1 MAQKQQRR
9 LTNEVPYKEKEG
21 KNRRFMAWLFTILL
35 HMIVVILLAALKL
48 SKDVEKEKK
57 KEEIGFGMEV
67 VKGRDNTGSNSAKI
81 PIDAVNP
88 SITTPSESSK
98 NITTSDKSDIQANA
112 GKQDVKKKKKN
123 TRKKKKS
130 TDNNNAKNTGGN
142 KGESTTGQK
151 GDDKNKDGNKGS
163 PNGTVNNNAL
173 YNGSG
178 GVGNDPNLK
187 LSGWTWLR
195 HPTVKDQSDARGK
208 IVFKI
213 YVNDDGIIQRLQK
226 ISSTVGA
233 SIVAK
238 YAAQIKSTARFKLL
252 DPNKEP
258 QPITVG
264 TLVISIKR
272 Q

>member
-1 MAQKQQRR
+1 MAQKQQRK

-35 HMIVVILLAALKL
+35 HLIVVILLAALKI
-48 SKDVEKEKK
+48 SESTVQEKK

-67 VKGRDNTGSNSAKI
+67 VRGRDNTGSNSSKI
-81 PIDAVNP
+81 PIEAANP
-88 SITTPSESSK
+88 SVTTPSESSK
-98 NITTSDKSDIQANA
+98 NITTSDKSDIQANT
-112 GKQDVKKKKKN
+112 GKQDLKQKKKN
-123 TRKKKKS
+123 TRKKKKENS
-130 TDNNNAKNTGGN
+130 NTNTKNTGGN
-142 KGESTTGQK
+142 KGESTNGQK
-151 GDDKNKDGNKGS
+151 GDDKDKEGNKGS
-163 PNGTVNNNAL
+163 TTGTVNNNAL
-173 YNGSG
+173 YNGKG
-178 GVGNDPNLK
+178 GAGNDPNLK
-187 LSGWTWLR
+187 LSGWTWLK

-213 YVNDDGIIQRLQK
+213 YVNDDGIIQRLQR

-238 YAAQIKSTARFKLL
+238 YAAQIKATARFKLL

-264 TLVISIKR
+264 TLVINIKS